1 MGKINS
7 RDKGA
12 KYSEEVWKP
21 IVGYEGHYEVSNL
34 GRVRSVERRT
44 RFVSKNGKECTRRV
58 RERIIHG
65 TEHCTQH
72 RITVMLSK
80 GSEKKRV
87 AVHRLVAMA
96 FCENP
101 NGYTEINHID
111 ENPRNNRAD
120 NLEWCTRHYNMHYGT
135 IKERVYDKNRK
146 PIIAVDANGDTIR
159 FSSFKVAER
168 LGFQR
173 SSIHYAMNNDFSYR
187 GFFWGYEDEQ

>member
-1 MGKINS
+1 MDTA
-7 RDKGA
+7 DK
-12 KYSEEVWKP
+12 EIWKP
-21 IVGYEGHYEVSNL
+21 IEGYEGYYEVSNL
-34 GRVRSVERRT
+34 GRVKSLERT
-44 RFVSKNGKECTRRV
+44 ARFVSINGKECRRRV
-58 RERIIHG
+58 RERIITG

-72 RITVMLSK
+72 RITVTLTK
-80 GSEKKRV
+80 NGEKKRW
-87 AVHRLVAMA
+87 ALHRLVAKA

-135 IKERVYDKNRK
+135 IKERVYDKNRR
-146 PIIAVDANGDTIR
+146 PIVAIDANGDTVR

-173 SSIHYAMNNDFSYR
+173 SSIHYAMNNDLSYR
-187 GFFWGYEDEQ
+187 GFFWGYEDEQQR